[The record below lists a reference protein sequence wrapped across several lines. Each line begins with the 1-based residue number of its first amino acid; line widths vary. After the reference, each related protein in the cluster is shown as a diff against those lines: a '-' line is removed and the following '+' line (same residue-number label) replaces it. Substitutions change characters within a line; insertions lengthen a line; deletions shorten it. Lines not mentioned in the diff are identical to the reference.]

1 MIDFVIKFMLLLL
14 WGFVGLANIV
24 LQTREAGSWEKYT
37 LYDGDGLIK
46 EHIASIRRLRT
57 SYAIMYGTLLLF
69 LVRDV
74 AISASSLS

>member
-1 MIDFVIKFMLLLL
+1 MIDFVIKLMLLLL
-14 WGFVGLANIV
+14 WGFVGLV
-24 LQTREAGSWEKYT
+24 LQTREAGLWEKYT
-37 LYDGDGLIK
+37 LYDGNGLIK
-46 EHIASIRRLRT
+46 EHVASIRRLRT